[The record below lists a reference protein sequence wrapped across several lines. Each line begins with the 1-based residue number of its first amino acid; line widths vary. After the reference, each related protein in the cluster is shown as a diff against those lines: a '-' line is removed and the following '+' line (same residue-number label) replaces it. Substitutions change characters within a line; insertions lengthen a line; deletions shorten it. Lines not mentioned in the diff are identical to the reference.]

1 MGFAID
7 GLVSGLDT
15 TSMIESLMKVEA
27 NPQALLVQK
36 KTNAEKVLTAL
47 QALNTK
53 VASLADAAKAAAKA
67 SSWDVRKA
75 TSSSDSV
82 VATAAAGAAVGTV
95 SFSVDAVAASQ
106 ISLADPFGDPADLLA
121 GSPSLTLRAADG
133 TLTEIT
139 PEKPDWASITKAIN
153 DSDSGV
159 KATAVRVSDG
169 EPPKFRLQLTG
180 TKTGTTSSF
189 ELFAGTSAQVVAAE
203 VQPLKLGVVRAASDA
218 QITLW
223 KGTDVAVSFQQ
234 PSNTFTGLLSGVD
247 VTVAKV
253 TKVDDAP
260 VTVTVGQDDAAVKK
274 LASDLVS
281 QLNLVLSEVTSRT
294 STTTT
299 TDSSGKTVVTGGL
312 LSGDSAT
319 RALQQTLIS
328 AGSRPVDGLSP
339 STAGIELGRDGTFTF
354 NATKFAELLAS
365 DPAAAQR
372 MVAGVAAAVD
382 EVASSTSDKIDGSLT
397 QKITNHESSIKTMGE
412 QISDWDRR
420 LEVRRSGLQRQWS
433 ALEVTLS
440 NLNSQQ
446 SWLTSQLASLS
457 GSSGK

>member
-15 TSMIESLMKVEA
+15 TGMIESLMKVEA

-36 KTNAEKVLTAL
+36 KTNAEKILTAL
-47 QALNTK
+47 QGLNTK
-53 VASLADAAKAAAKA
+53 TASLAEAAKAAAKA
-67 SSWDVRKA
+67 TSWDIRKA
-75 TSSSDSV
+75 TSSSDAA
-82 VATAAAGAAVGTV
+82 VATATAGAAVGTV
-95 SFSVDAVAASQ
+95 TFSVDALATSQ
-106 ISLADPFGDPADLLA
+106 ISLSDSFPDPADLMG
-121 GSPSLTLRAADG
+121 GSASLTLRSADG

-139 PEKPDWASITKAIN
+139 PGKSDWASITKAIN

-169 EPPKFRLQLTG
+169 EPPEYRLQLTG
-180 TKTGTTSSF
+180 TKTGETSSF
-189 ELFAGTSAQVVAAE
+189 ELFAGTAAQVEAGSVE
-203 VQPLKLGVVRAASDA
+203 PLALGVVRAASDA

-223 KGTDVAVSFQQ
+223 KGSDVAVSFKQA
-234 PSNTFTGLLSGVD
+234 SNTFVGLMDGVD

-253 TKVDDAP
+253 TKADDAP
-260 VTVTVGQDDAAVKK
+260 VTITVGQDDAAVKK
-274 LASDLVS
+274 LGSDLVA
-281 QLNLVLSEVTSRT
+281 QLNLVLSEITSRT

-299 TDSSGKTVVTGGL
+299 TDSSGKTLVAGGL
-312 LSGDSAT
+312 LSGDGAT
-319 RALQQTLIS
+319 RALQQALIS

-382 EVASSTSDKIDGSLT
+382 AVATATSDKIDGSLT
-397 QKITNHESSIKTMGE
+397 QKITNHESNIKSMGE

-420 LEVRRSGLQRQWS
+420 LEVRRSGLQRTWS